1 MELVGEG
8 DQAHGAKLPEGL
20 RGPEFRQFPPLE
32 DRGSL
37 TSMTAGLLRHSLAT
51 TANGQAAMR
60 TMSDHELVEEIH
72 RLKRERNAIIL
83 AHYYQ
88 QPEIQELADF
98 VGDSLGLA
106 QAADKTGA
114 GTILFAG
121 VHFMAE
127 TAKILNPGRTVLLP
141 DLNAG
146 CSLADSAPPEK
157 FRAFLDQH
165 PDHAVVSYINCSAEV
180 KAMSDIICTSS
191 NAVRVVQSIPAGRKV
206 IFAPDKHLGAYVQRI
221 TGRELVLW
229 DGVCE
234 VHVDI
239 SLDKMKF
246 LLGKY
251 PDAKLVAHPEC
262 PPHILAEADHVGST
276 TSMLD
281 FVKNDPGQTFIV
293 ATEGGILHKMRQAV
307 PDKTLIAAPANA
319 ENSCACSECPYMK
332 MNTLAKVH
340 SALLTGSPEIILE
353 EHVRA
358 RAETALRRMM
368 QLG

>member
-1 MELVGEG
+1 M
-8 DQAHGAKLPEGL
+8 
-20 RGPEFRQFPPLE
+20 
-32 DRGSL
+32 
-37 TSMTAGLLRHSLAT
+37 TSPNTATAPVPAT
-51 TANGQAAMR
+51 ATR
-60 TMSDHELVEEIH
+60 SDHELVEEIH
-72 RLKRERNAIIL
+72 RLKQERNAIIL

-114 GTILFAG
+114 DTILFCG

-127 TAKILNPGRTVLLP
+127 TAKILNPKRKVLLP

-157 FRAFLDQH
+157 FRAFLDRH
-165 PDHAVVSYINCSAEV
+165 PDHVVVSYINCSAEV

-191 NAVRVVQSIPAGRKV
+191 NAVRVVQSIPADRKV
-206 IFAPDKHLGAYVQRI
+206 IFAPDKHLGAYVQRA

-239 SLDKMKF
+239 SIDKLKF
-246 LLGKY
+246 LLGKH

-276 TSMLD
+276 SSLLD
-281 FVKNDPGQTFIV
+281 FVQRDPGHTFIV
-293 ATEGGILHKMRQAV
+293 ATEGGILHKMRAAV
-307 PDKTLIAAPANA
+307 PHKHLIAAPANA
-319 ENSCACSECPYMK
+319 ENSCACAECPYMK
-332 MNTLAKVH
+332 LNTLEKVH
-340 SALLTGSPEIILE
+340 AALLHGKPEITMDE
-353 EHVRA
+353 AVRVG
-358 RAETALRRMM
+358 ALRSLRAMLD
-368 QLG
+368 LG

>member
-1 MELVGEG
+1 M
-8 DQAHGAKLPEGL
+8 AN
-20 RGPEFRQFPPLE
+20 
-32 DRGSL
+32 S
-37 TSMTAGLLRHSLAT
+37 
-51 TANGQAAMR
+51 ANGHNATSKM
-60 TMSDHELVEEIH
+60 TDYELVEDIH
-72 RLKRERNAIIL
+72 RLKKEKNAIIL

-114 GTILFAG
+114 QTILFAG

-157 FRAFLDQH
+157 FRAFLDQY
-165 PDHAVVSYINCSAEV
+165 PDHVVVSYINCSAEV

-191 NAVRVVQSIPAGRKV
+191 NAVRVVQSIPADRKV
-206 IFAPDKHLGAYVQRI
+206 IFAPDKHLGAYVQRM

-246 LLGKY
+246 LLGKH

-276 TSMLD
+276 TSLLD
-281 FVKNDPGQTFIV
+281 FVQRDPGQTFIV

-307 PDKTLIAAPANA
+307 PGKTLIAAPANA

-332 MNTLAKVH
+332 MNTLEKVH
-340 SALLTGSPEIILE
+340 SALLNGSPEIILE
-353 EHVRA
+353 ERVRA
-358 RAETALRRMM
+358 GAEVALRRMM
-368 QLG
+368 ELG

>member
-1 MELVGEG
+1 MNFAG
-8 DQAHGAKLPEGL
+8 
-20 RGPEFRQFPPLE
+20 
-32 DRGSL
+32 
-37 TSMTAGLLRHSLAT
+37 MTALNLGKEPKPGVGILT
-51 TANGQAAMR
+51 
-60 TMSDHELVEEIH
+60 DHDLVEEIH
-72 RLKRERNAIIL
+72 RLKKDRNAVIL

-114 GTILFAG
+114 DTILFCG

-127 TAKILNPGRTVLLP
+127 TAKILNPGRKVLLP

-157 FRAFLDQH
+157 FRAFLNRH
-165 PDHAVVSYINCSAEV
+165 SDHVVVSYINCSAEV

-191 NAVRVVQSIPAGRKV
+191 NAVRVVQSIPADRKV
-206 IFAPDKHLGAYVQRI
+206 VFAPDKHLGAYVQRA

-239 SLDKMKF
+239 SIDKLKF
-246 LLGKY
+246 LLGKH

-262 PPHILAEADHVGST
+262 PPNILAEADHVGST
-276 TSMLD
+276 SSLLD
-281 FVKNDPGQTFIV
+281 FVQRDPGGTFIV
-293 ATEGGILHKMRQAV
+293 ATEGGILHKMRAAV
-307 PDKTLIAAPANA
+307 PHKQLIAAPANA
-319 ENSCACSECPYMK
+319 ENTCACAECPYMK
-332 MNTLAKVH
+332 LNTLEKVH
-340 SALLTGSPEIILE
+340 AALLHGEPEIIMDE
-353 EHVRA
+353 AVRVQ
-358 RAETALRRMM
+358 ALRSLRAMLA
-368 QLG
+368 LG